1 MLLSG
6 NSAFCYQISSKW
18 AVLNFHAGIN
28 LSSNLTPLIEISDIW
43 YDKQISVDY
52 TMSVKLE
59 DSPKNMVTAD
69 SFTGKRVIDREGID
83 YGKVKHIHIN
93 PNTLC
98 VCGVTIHQGFRRDYF
113 LSEDYVDKFTEKTLL
128 LSRPPIRIGIPVIDT
143 DRRKIGKV
151 KRIHRHPD
159 TKEIE
164 SIEIAD
170 GITHSRI
177 LSKSEIWGVG
187 EKVILGMTK
196 EQFKKLE

>member
-1 MLLSG
+1 
-6 NSAFCYQISSKW
+6 
-18 AVLNFHAGIN
+18 
-28 LSSNLTPLIEISDIW
+28 
-43 YDKQISVDY
+43 
-52 TMSVKLE
+52 MSVKLE
-59 DSPKNMVTAD
+59 DAPPNMIPAD
-69 SFTGKRVIDREGID
+69 SFIGKKVIDREGIE

-93 PNTLC
+93 PSTLC

-113 LSEDYVDKFTEKTLL
+113 LAEDYVDKFTEKTLL
-128 LSRPPIRIGIPVIDT
+128 LSRPPIRVGIPVIDT

-170 GITHSRI
+170 GITHSKI

-196 EQFKKLE
+196 DQFKKLE